1 MSHPD
6 DADGLACYLVWPR
19 PFVPPDGTVPI
30 PRSGRLELQDEL
42 AYDTDH
48 QPDRVL
54 GNGWGVASIVV
65 RDLDTH
71 LIQGSHVYRI
81 VARAGRLHQLEART
95 QPSELDIEAA
105 VRHERRDSVLHHLR
119 LRIELAVAVDPLHL
133 DSLGRERPHS
143 L

>member
-1 MSHPD
+1 M
-6 DADGLACYLVWPR
+6 
-19 PFVPPDGTVPI
+19 
-30 PRSGRLELQDEL
+30 
-42 AYDTDH
+42 
-48 QPDRVL
+48 L

-105 VRHERRDSVLHHLR
+105 VRHERRDSVLHHFR
-119 LRIELAVAVDPLHL
+119 LPVELAVAVDPIHPY
-133 DSLGRERPHS
+133 SRGRERPHS
-143 L
+143 LERRVIGTEEADEMRHGDSPKSCGGPILVLRLLPVN